1 MRIPA
6 FSAAMCASV
15 GPRYFVCSN
24 PSALIA
30 QALPPLLRGRP
41 LHLVFGAL
49 EDKDA
54 AAMLDALGPLARS
67 IHYCPPDSPR
77 AVPPERLARLRPGQ
91 VHRNA
96 AAALAA
102 ARRENGVI
110 LCCGS
115 LFLAGETRA
124 LLLGERRSEMPSE
137 RL

>member
-1 MRIPA
+1 M
-6 FSAAMCASV
+6 
-15 GPRYFVCSN
+15 
-24 PSALIA
+24 
-30 QALPPLLRGRP
+30 
-41 LHLVFGAL
+41 FGAL

-77 AVPPERLARLRPGQ
+77 ALAPERLARLRPGQ
-91 VHRNA
+91 VHRSA
-96 AAALAA
+96 AGALAA
-102 ARRENGVI
+102 ARREDGVV

-115 LFLAGETRA
+115 LYLAGETRA